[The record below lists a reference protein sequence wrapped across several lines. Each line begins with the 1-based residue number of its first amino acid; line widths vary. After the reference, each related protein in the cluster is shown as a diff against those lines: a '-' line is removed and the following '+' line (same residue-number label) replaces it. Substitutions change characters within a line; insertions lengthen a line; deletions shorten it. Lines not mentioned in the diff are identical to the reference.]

1 MARCSGGTAV
11 GCYLLGRVDQRFG
24 GAPVP
29 AMAVAGVAVR
39 PEERGLGAGGAL
51 MRDLVGTAREHG
63 AALAP
68 LWGAVPRFY
77 RRWGWGLC
85 ERAVTHRVRVDAL
98 RGLRG
103 RGEPRRDPAFGA
115 WQPVWAEH
123 VAGYDGAVDLVPWL
137 VASIDAEAVDAGEH
151 QHLLAWTEA
160 GRVTGCVRFSQR
172 RGGGGLHGP
181 VVTDVRRFAAVTPD
195 ALRGLL
201 HLVASSDGQGEE
213 IVFAPGRLPARH
225 PLLHVLPD
233 PHRGW
238 LRSEAGYCWM
248 QRLTDLGAALRARGW
263 DRRVRGAVTLA
274 VDDPLSVE
282 ATRLHVDLEDG
293 GVAVREGG
301 EGALR
306 LGIAALA
313 SWYCGSLDLVTALRL
328 GLAEGP
334 VEAATLLDS
343 ARPARET
350 WLTEEF

>member
-1 MARCSGGTAV
+1 VARRGGAIV

-29 AMAVAGVAVR
+29 ATAVAGVAVR
-39 PEERGLGAGGAL
+39 PEARGLGAGGAL
-51 MRDLVGTAREHG
+51 MRDLVGTARESG

-85 ERAVTHRVRVDAL
+85 ERAVSHRVRVDAL
-98 RGLRG
+98 LGLRG
-103 RGEPRRDPAFGA
+103 RGEPRRDPAFDA

-137 VASIDAEAVDAGEH
+137 IASTDAEADDPGEH
-151 QHLLAWTEA
+151 RHLLAWTEA
-160 GRVTGCVRFSQR
+160 GRITGCVRFSQR
-172 RGGGGLHGP
+172 RSGGQ
-181 VVTDVRRFAAVTPD
+181 VVTDVRRFAAITPD

-213 IVFAPGRLPARH
+213 IVFVAGRLPARH

-238 LRSEAGYCWM
+238 LRSEGGYCWM

-274 VDDPLSVE
+274 VDDPLAVE
-282 ATRLHVDLEDG
+282 ATRLRVDLEDG

-301 EGALR
+301 DGALR
-306 LGIAALA
+306 LGAAALA
-313 SWYCGSLDLVTALRL
+313 SWYCGALDLVTALRL

-334 VEAATLLDS
+334 VEAAALLDA
-343 ARPARET
+343 ARPARDT
-350 WLTEEF
+350 WLSEEF